1 MGGAEGVG
9 GQGVRVSLSEEVAGE
24 EGLPEGF
31 DFGVG
36 GGVAGV
42 EEVELEVGAGG
53 FLDEGESGGAVGVGL
68 VVAADDEEGF
78 GGG

>member
-1 MGGAEGVG
+1 M
-9 GQGVRVSLSEEVAGE
+9 SLSEEVARE

-53 FLDEGESGGAVGVGL
+53 YWEEVESGWADGGGL
-68 VVAADDEEGF
+68 GVAADDEEVF
-78 GGG
+78 VGGEGVEVLVVVA